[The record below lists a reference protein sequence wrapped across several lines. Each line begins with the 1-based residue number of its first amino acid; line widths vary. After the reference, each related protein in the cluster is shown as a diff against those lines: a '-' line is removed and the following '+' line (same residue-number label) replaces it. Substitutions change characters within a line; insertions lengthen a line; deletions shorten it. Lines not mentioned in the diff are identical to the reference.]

1 MVSFR
6 KEADDKPSVDRP
18 SKTINYFGGA
28 DNAAGHLLRQWAYR
42 HG

>member
-6 KEADDKPSVDRP
+6 KEADDKFSVDLP
-18 SKTINYFGGA
+18 SETINYFGGA
-28 DNAAGHLLRQWAYR
+28 DNASAAGGATMAYR